1 MGPFCERG
9 EGGARVNVGLHG
21 YMEEYFE
28 GCNEILPGCSQGW
41 CAMTQ
46 NRQPPAYQEYAAT
59 MLANMTYRLMSL
71 AERGLMDTIRRECWV
86 NGGLPANP
94 GPLAKVLHCD
104 QAEVE
109 AALPAVMSF
118 FAVECGLIVC
128 PELEH
133 YRNHLAEAR
142 ERQAAG
148 GRRSANKR
156 KAEQG
161 KADCGDSAST
171 LQAPSK
177 QPASTLQGRR
187 QVKTKPNQ
195 SKTVAIKEILPCSAY
210 EEWMDPKQG
219 CSSDEYAR
227 ASGGE

>member
-1 MGPFCERG
+1 
-9 EGGARVNVGLHG
+9 
-21 YMEEYFE
+21 
-28 GCNEILPGCSQGW
+28 
-41 CAMTQ
+41 MTQ

-59 MLANMTYRLMSL
+59 MLADIKYRLMSL
-71 AERGLMDTIRRECWV
+71 AERGLMDTMRRECWV

-94 GPLAKVLHCD
+94 GPLAKILHYD
-104 QAEVE
+104 QAEIE
-109 AALPAVMSF
+109 AALPAVMPF
-118 FAVECGLIVC
+118 FAVERGVMVC

-133 YRNHLAEAR
+133 YRIHLAEAR

-156 KAEQG
+156 KTEQG
-161 KADCGDSAST
+161 KGDSSNPAST

-187 QVKTKPNQ
+187 QVKTSQDQ
-195 SKTVAIKEILPCSAY
+195 SKAVSKEGVVPCSAY
-210 EEWMDPKQG
+210 QEWMGDQQG
-219 CSSDEYAR
+219 CAADEYMR

>member
-1 MGPFCERG
+1 
-9 EGGARVNVGLHG
+9 
-21 YMEEYFE
+21 
-28 GCNEILPGCSQGW
+28 
-41 CAMTQ
+41 MTQ

-128 PELEH
+128 PELED
-133 YRNHLAEAR
+133 YRTHLAVAR
-142 ERQAAG
+142 EKQAAG
-148 GRRSANKR
+148 GRRSANRR
-156 KAEQG
+156 KTEQW
-161 KADCGDSAST
+161 KEDSSNPAST
-171 LQAPSK
+171 LQAPSKQPASTLQVPSK

-195 SKTVAIKEILPCSAY
+195 SKAVSKEGLVSGSPDQESMGAR
-210 EEWMDPKQG
+210 QG
-219 CSSDEYAR
+219 CTADEYAR
-227 ASGGE
+227 ASAGE

>member
-1 MGPFCERG
+1 
-9 EGGARVNVGLHG
+9 
-21 YMEEYFE
+21 
-28 GCNEILPGCSQGW
+28 
-41 CAMTQ
+41 MTQ

-59 MLANMTYRLMSL
+59 MLADIKYRLMSL
-71 AERGLMDTIRRECWV
+71 AERGLMDTMRRECWV

-94 GPLAKVLHCD
+94 GPLAKILHYD
-104 QAEVE
+104 QSEVE
-109 AALPAVMSF
+109 AALPAVMPF
-118 FAVECGLIVC
+118 FAVECGLIVS
-128 PELEH
+128 PDLEH
-133 YRNHLAEAR
+133 YRNHLSEAR

-161 KADCGDSAST
+161 KGDCGDSTST

-195 SKTVAIKEILPCSAY
+195 SKAVSKESDVPCAAY
-210 EEWMDPKQG
+210 GEWMGDAQG
-219 CSSDEYAR
+219 CTADEYAR
-227 ASGGE
+227 ARGGE